1 VAVWFWITTDDEE
14 SMAPVL
20 QSNFETEI
28 PKPASVLRTTSPDF
42 PTNVMLKG
50 KTPLLGVDFIGC
62 EARLKGYLVTAK
74 LAINPAVPLGLPL
87 TDASS

>member
-1 VAVWFWITTDDEE
+1 
-14 SMAPVL
+14 MAPVL
-20 QSNFETEI
+20 QSNLETEI
-28 PKPASVLRTTSPDF
+28 PKPSPDF

-50 KTPLLGVDFIGC
+50 KTPLLGVDFTGC